1 MKSTQLL
8 IEVHKL
14 HPTPDEVS
22 SPDRRPAGSLSRCG
36 ADDGRARAH
45 ARPRSAAKPRYSVSD
60 LGDRESWIERH
71 APLVKRIA
79 HYMMARLPASVEFD
93 DVLQA
98 GMLGLLDAVTRYEET
113 QGAQFETYAAQ
124 RIRGAIVDELRR
136 NDWLPRSVRRSMRKI
151 ETAIRALEQRLGR
164 PPTEG
169 EIASQLGVPIEEYQ
183 YQLHQAR
190 GHQLLYSEDFD
201 DPESESIVDPNGPR
215 DILDALIDGE
225 LRRRI
230 ASGVAG
236 LPAREK
242 TVMSLY
248 YEKELNLREIG
259 QVLGVTESRVCQL
272 HSQAVVRLRSQLH
285 GR

>member
-1 MKSTQLL
+1 M
-8 IEVHKL
+8 
-14 HPTPDEVS
+14 
-22 SPDRRPAGSLSRCG
+22 
-36 ADDGRARAH
+36 
-45 ARPRSAAKPRYSVSD
+45 SD
-60 LGDRESWIERH
+60 LADRKDWIARY

-98 GMLGLLDAVTRYEET
+98 GMLGLLDAVSRYEET

-136 NDWLPRSVRRSMRKI
+136 NDWLPRSVRKSMRKI
-151 ETAIRALEQRLGR
+151 ETAISALEQRLGR

-169 EIASQLGVPIEEYQ
+169 EIATQLSVPLDEYQ
-183 YQLHQAR
+183 HQLHQAR
-190 GHQLLYSEDFD
+190 GHQLLYSEDFN
-201 DPESESIVDPNGPR
+201 DPDGESVIDAGGPQ
-215 DILDALIDGE
+215 DILDALIDEE
-225 LRRRI
+225 LRQRL
-230 ASGVAG
+230 AGGVAG
-236 LPAREK
+236 LPEREK

-272 HSQAVVRLRSQLH
+272 HSQAVARLRGKLH
-285 GR
+285 ER

>member
-1 MKSTQLL
+1 M
-8 IEVHKL
+8 
-14 HPTPDEVS
+14 
-22 SPDRRPAGSLSRCG
+22 
-36 ADDGRARAH
+36 
-45 ARPRSAAKPRYSVSD
+45 YSVSD
-60 LGDRESWIERH
+60 LADRKDWIQRY

-98 GMLGLLDAVTRYEET
+98 GMLGLLDAVSRYEET

-136 NDWLPRSVRRSMRKI
+136 NDWLPRSVRKSMRKI
-151 ETAIRALEQRLGR
+151 ELAISALEQRLGR

-169 EIASQLGVPIEEYQ
+169 EIASQLSVPLEEYQ
-183 YQLHQAR
+183 HQLHQAR
-190 GHQLLYSEDFD
+190 GYQLLYSEDFD
-201 DPESESIVDPNGPR
+201 DPDGESMLDAGGPR
-215 DILDALIDGE
+215 DILDALIDEE
-225 LRRRI
+225 LKQRL
-230 ASGVAG
+230 ANGVAA
-236 LPAREK
+236 LPEREK

-272 HSQAVVRLRSQLH
+272 HSQAVARLRGKLH
-285 GR
+285 ER

>member
-8 IEVHKL
+8 TEVHKA
-14 HPTPDEVS
+14 HTTRDEMS

-36 ADDGRARAH
+36 AGDGRARAH
-45 ARPRSAAKPRYSVSD
+45 ARPRSTAKPRYSVDD
-60 LGDRESWIERH
+60 LGDREGWIERH

-151 ETAIRALEQRLGR
+151 ETAISALEQRLGR

-169 EIASQLGVPIEEYQ
+169 EIASQLSVPIEEYQ
-183 YQLHQAR
+183 HQLHQAR

-201 DPESESIVDPNGPR
+201 DPEGESVADPGGPR
-215 DILDALIDGE
+215 DILDALVDDE
-225 LRRRI
+225 LRQRI

-259 QVLGVTESRVCQL
+259 LVLGVTESRVCQL

-285 GR
+285 ER

>member
-8 IEVHKL
+8 TEVRKPQ
-14 HPTPDEVS
+14 PTRHEVS
-22 SPDRRPAGSLSRCG
+22 SPDRRPGLLSRCG
-36 ADDGRARAH
+36 AGERRAHVH

-98 GMLGLLDAVTRYEET
+98 GMLGLLDAVARYEET

-136 NDWLPRSVRRSMRKI
+136 NDWLPRSVRR
-151 ETAIRALEQRLGR
+151 
-164 PPTEG
+164 TEG
-169 EIASQLGVPIEEYQ
+169 EIASQLSVPIEEYQ
-183 YQLHQAR
+183 HQLHQAR

-201 DPESESIVDPNGPR
+201 DPEGESVVDPGAPQ
-215 DILDALIDGE
+215 DILDALIDDE
-225 LRRRI
+225 LRQRI
-230 ASGVAG
+230 ASGVAD

-272 HSQAVVRLRSQLH
+272 HSQAVVRLRSQLLA
-285 GR
+285 R

>member
-1 MKSTQLL
+1 M
-8 IEVHKL
+8 
-14 HPTPDEVS
+14 
-22 SPDRRPAGSLSRCG
+22 
-36 ADDGRARAH
+36 
-45 ARPRSAAKPRYSVSD
+45 SD
-60 LGDRESWIERH
+60 LADRKDWIVRY

-98 GMLGLLDAVTRYEET
+98 GMLGLLDAVSRYEET

-136 NDWLPRSVRRSMRKI
+136 NDWLPRSVRKSMRKI
-151 ETAIRALEQRLGR
+151 EVAISALEQRLGR

-169 EIASQLGVPIEEYQ
+169 EIASQLSVPLEEYQ
-183 YQLHQAR
+183 HQLHQAR
-190 GHQLLYSEDFD
+190 GHQLLYSEDFN
-201 DPESESIVDPNGPR
+201 DPDGESGIDAGGPH
-215 DILDALIDGE
+215 DILDALIDEE
-225 LRRRI
+225 LKQRL
-230 ASGVAG
+230 ASGVAA
-236 LPAREK
+236 LPDREK

-272 HSQAVVRLRSQLH
+272 HSQAVARLRGKLH
-285 GR
+285 ER